1 MNIHTPELIPYR
13 APPCALCIFRVQ
25 RRCVRGAKEVCR
37 GAGESVSVY
46 NYRTYSG
53 AKLETTGAP
62 AFLGKVIKLDFCAKF
77 IWLKYRYLY

>member
-1 MNIHTPELIPYR
+1 MNIHTPERIPSSVR
-13 APPCALCIFRVQ
+13 ALYLPRPKVVCT
-25 RRCVRGAKEVCR
+25 GAKEVCR